1 MGSEELC
8 HPPWEHANAQRRFSA
23 TATVQPSFPR
33 VSCPGRVYP
42 RALMAYDDLRHRI
55 RVGWQDTLREILAQ
69 ARSLGSKAV
78 LAFDLDST
86 LFDNRPRQARILR
99 EFGATRGLT
108 PLGACLADH
117 WDTGWDMKAAM
128 RNCGLSPEQIEA
140 HYNDARAFW
149 MERFFTSDY
158 CVDDVAIQGAAPF
171 THAVVATGAQLAY
184 VTGRPEGMR
193 QGTVE
198 AMRRAGIALPGEG
211 LVHLLMKPT
220 AQMHD
225 DAFKR
230 EAHTQL
236 GTFGQVI
243 AAFDNE
249 PTHVN
254 DYKLKF
260 PQATVVHLATDHS
273 GRPVQ
278 LLEGVVSIP
287 HFVWAP

>member
-1 MGSEELC
+1 
-8 HPPWEHANAQRRFSA
+8 
-23 TATVQPSFPR
+23 
-33 VSCPGRVYP
+33 
-42 RALMAYDDLRHRI
+42 MAYDDLRHRI
-55 RVGWQDTLREILAQ
+55 REGWQATLQDILAR

-99 EFGATRGLT
+99 EFGVARGLT
-108 PLGACLADH
+108 PLGACLASH

-128 RNCGLSPEQIEA
+128 RNCGLSAEQIEA
-140 HYNDARAFW
+140 HYTDARAFW

-158 CVDDVAIQGAAPF
+158 CVDDVAIQGATDF

-184 VTGRPEGMR
+184 VTGRPEEMR

-198 AMRRAGIALPGEG
+198 AMRRSGMALPGQG
-211 LVHLLMKPT
+211 LVHLIMKPSPR
-220 AQMHD
+220 MND

-230 EAHTQL
+230 DAHTHL
-236 GTFGQVI
+236 GTLGQLV

-254 DYKLKF
+254 DYKHKF
-260 PQATVVHLATDHS
+260 PEATVVHLATDHS

-278 LLEGVVSIP
+278 LLEGVISIP
-287 HFVWAP
+287 HFLLAP

>member
-1 MGSEELC
+1 
-8 HPPWEHANAQRRFSA
+8 
-23 TATVQPSFPR
+23 
-33 VSCPGRVYP
+33 
-42 RALMAYDDLRHRI
+42 MAYDDLRHRI
-55 RVGWQDTLREILAQ
+55 REGWQTRLQDILAR

-99 EFGATRGLT
+99 EFGEARGLT

-128 RNCGLSPEQIEA
+128 RNCGLTPEQIEA
-140 HYNDARAFW
+140 FYDEARAFW

-158 CVDDVAIQGAAPF
+158 CVEDVAIQGATTF

-184 VTGRPEGMR
+184 VTGRPEPMR
-193 QGTVE
+193 TGTVE
-198 AMRRAGIALPGEG
+198 AMRRAGMALPGEG
-211 LVHLLMKPT
+211 LIHLIMKPT
-220 AQMHD
+220 MREHD

-230 EAHTQL
+230 EAHSRL
-236 GTFGQVI
+236 GTLGQVI

-254 DYKLKF
+254 DYRLKF
-260 PQATVVHLATDHS
+260 PEATVVHLATDHS
-273 GRPVQ
+273 GRPVE
-278 LLEGVVSIP
+278 LLEDVVSIP
-287 HFVWAP
+287 HFLLSP